1 MESKTVVKALGALAQ
16 ETRLAIFRMLVQQG
30 PAGLS
35 AGRIGD
41 SLKLAPATLSF
52 HLRELSQAGLVR
64 ARQQSRFIYYS
75 ADSSAMN
82 ALLGYLAENCCR
94 ASGAFA
100 PGDDATCPSPGMP
113 SELGRIAPSD
123 PKPVVHPKWR
133 VA

>member
-100 PGDDATCPSPGMP
+100 PGDDATCPSPCMQ

>member
-1 MESKTVVKALGALAQ
+1 MESKTAVQALGALAQ

-35 AGRIGD
+35 AGSIGD

-75 ADSSAMN
+75 ADFSAMN

-94 ASGAFA
+94 ASSA
-100 PGDDATCPSPGMP
+100 PGDDATCPSPCMP

>member
-64 ARQQSRFIYYS
+64 ARQQSRFIYYR
-75 ADSSAMN
+75 ADFSAMN

-100 PGDDATCPSPGMP
+100 PGDDATCPSPCMP
-113 SELGRIAPSD
+113 SELRRIAPSD